1 MLYMNVCFVCRI
13 MNELPEN
20 MHGSDLKKLLSET
33 SMTNPHLPNL
43 INIATR

>member
-1 MLYMNVCFVCRI
+1 MWVCVFFVHRI